1 MKLIAVLLLAGVSLC
16 IGVVRSSALHAR
28 CTALE
33 SFSRLVSRC
42 TGTLQYL
49 SPELIPL
56 LRDVGDVGA
65 LNNFVSRCLELC
77 TDCDFH
83 TAWHRALTAL
93 PIQLTA
99 RDRTVIDE
107 FGQGLGKSHLSAQ
120 LDHCSRFAELCREQ
134 LSAAKSDAVRL
145 SSLYVY
151 LGAAGGIAAAIM
163 LL

>member
-16 IGVVRSSALHAR
+16 AGALRSSALHAR

-33 SFSRLVSRC
+33 SFLRLVTRC
-42 TGTLQYL
+42 AGALQYL

-56 LRDVGDVGA
+56 LRDLGDVGV
-65 LNNFVSRCLELC
+65 LDPFVHRCLELC
-77 TDCDFH
+77 ADRDFH
-83 TAWHRALTAL
+83 TAWHGAL
-93 PIQLTA
+93 PALPRQLTA
-99 RDRTVIDE
+99 RDRSVIDE

-134 LSAAKSDAVRL
+134 LTAAKSDAAKL
-145 SSLYVY
+145 SPLYVY
-151 LGAAGGIAAAIM
+151 LGAAGGIAAAIV